1 MDLLVE
7 LPLNRLSLC
16 QFGYNVLR
24 ELYRRGDNVGV
35 FPIGLNDKGEG
46 VDLSAYKP
54 SAEFMKWLQG
64 GVDKRFQLLK
74 RDAKNL
80 KIWHIAG
87 SDSLRTPNQ
96 TLLTFYECSEPTD
109 YEKSIV
115 ALQGK
120 TLFSSKY
127 SAEKFSSLNNV
138 GTFSCGFDSD
148 FTPKGDKQH
157 FPDRTVFLLAGKW
170 EVRKQTEKII
180 RAWVKKY
187 GNNRKYMLN
196 LLVGNP
202 FFKPEDNQALFAKAC
217 GNQRVWN
224 INYLPALST
233 NDEVRQLIEQT
244 DIDLSGLSAGEGWG
258 LPSFNA
264 TAMGRWSIVSNN
276 TSHKDWATAENSILI
291 EPDHEFPVYDGVF
304 FRPESPVNHGVF
316 YGISEENMIAAF
328 EKAEK
333 FAKTPNPEGEK
344 LRETFSYK
352 KVVDNILKQL

>member
-16 QFGYNVLR
+16 QFGYNILR
-24 ELYRRGDNVGV
+24 ELYKRGDNVGV
-35 FPIGLNDKGEG
+35 FPIGD

-64 GVDKRFQLLK
+64 CVDKRFQLLK
-74 RDAKNL
+74 RDVPAAR
-80 KIWHIAG
+80 IWHIQG
-87 SDSLRTPNQ
+87 SDNLRTPNQ
-96 TLLTFYECSEPTD
+96 CLLTFYEASQPSD
-109 YEKSIV
+109 YEKTIV
-115 ALQGK
+115 ALQKK
-120 TLFSSKY
+120 TLFSSNY
-127 SAEKFSSLNNV
+127 SAEKFSSLSNV
-138 GTFSCGFDSD
+138 GRFSCGFDPD
-148 FTPKGDKQH
+148 FTPKGDKQY
-157 FPDRTVFLLAGKW
+157 FQDRVTFLLAGKW
-170 EVRKQTEKII
+170 ERRKETEKII

-187 GNNRKYMLN
+187 GNNRKYALN
-196 LLVGNP
+196 LLVNNP
-202 FFKPEDNQALFAKAC
+202 FFKPEDNQALFVKAC

-264 TAMGRWSIVSNN
+264 TAMGRWSIVSNH
-276 TSHKDWATAENSILI
+276 TSHKDWATAENSILV

-304 FRPESPVNHGVF
+304 FRQDSPVNHGVF
-316 YGISEENMIAAF
+316 YGTSEENMIAAF

-333 FAKTPNPEGEK
+333 FAKAPNPEGEK

-352 KVVDNILKQL
+352 KVVDNVLQQL

>member
-24 ELYRRGDNVGV
+24 ELYKRGDNIGV
-35 FPIGLNDKGEG
+35 FPIGDT
-46 VDLSAYKP
+46 DLSAYKP

-64 GVDKRFQLLK
+64 CVDKRFQLLK
-74 RDAKNL
+74 RDVPAAR
-80 KIWHIAG
+80 IWHIHG
-87 SDSLRTPNQ
+87 SDNLRTPNQ
-96 TLLTFYECSEPTD
+96 CLLTFYEASQPSD
-109 YEKSIV
+109 YEKTIV
-115 ALQGK
+115 ALQNK
-120 TLFSSKY
+120 TLFSSDY
-127 SAEKFSSLNNV
+127 SAEKFAGVGNV
-138 GTFSCGFDSD
+138 GQFSCGFDPD
-148 FTPKGDKQH
+148 FTPRGDKQH
-157 FPDRTVFLLAGKW
+157 FPNKTCWGLIQKF
-170 EVRKQTEKII
+170 EYRKQTEKII

-187 GNNRKYMLN
+187 GNNKDHVLN
-196 LLVGNP
+196 LLVNNP
-202 FFKPEDNQALFAKAC
+202 FFKPEDNQNLLAKSFS
-217 GNQRVWN
+217 GKRYWN
-224 INYLPALST
+224 VNVLPPLST
-233 NDEVRQLIEQT
+233 NDEVRQLQEQT
-244 DIDLSGLSAGEGWG
+244 DIDLGGLSGGEGHN

-264 TAMGRWSIVSNN
+264 TAMGKWSIVSNN
-276 TSHKDWATAENSILI
+276 TSHKDWATAENSILV

-304 FRPESPVNHGVF
+304 FRQDSPVNHGVF